1 MTLSTPDPTTV
12 TTIKSVVVRII
23 FTERLKPPLLAIPYA
38 SLCQRRLNCY
48 HSAMAG
54 DRDSVAPAL
63 AQFLGEFK
71 RVANAIVDSY
81 FIVDTERR
89 IVDFNRAFFALL
101 PRQVARGLKGKHCFD
116 VLELNI
122 CKSECI
128 AQQCWN
134 DNRHVRLDEISG
146 SVQGEA
152 QKLRFILSA
161 VPITDEA
168 GNHVGALE
176 IQRNVTD
183 EAVVQVK
190 YQEMLETEARERERL
205 ANQVR
210 MRTKELLETNQLLLK
225 TQKELL
231 AYKKGLTV

>member
-1 MTLSTPDPTTV
+1 MD
-12 TTIKSVVVRII
+12 
-23 FTERLKPPLLAIPYA
+23 
-38 SLCQRRLNCY
+38 Q
-48 HSAMAG
+48 
-54 DRDSVAPAL
+54 VAPGL
-63 AQFLGEFK
+63 TQFLNEFK
-71 RVANAIVDSY
+71 RVASAIVDSY
-81 FIVDTERR
+81 FVVDHERR

-101 PRQVARGLKGKHCFD
+101 PRQLGRGLKGKHCYE
-116 VLELNI
+116 VLNLNI
-122 CKSECI
+122 CKTDCI
-128 AQQCWN
+128 AHQCWAN
-134 DNRHVRLDEISG
+134 NRHVRLDEISG
-146 SVQGEA
+146 SIAGEE

-161 VPITDEA
+161 VPITDEH
-168 GNHVGALE
+168 GNPVGALE

-210 MRTKELLETNQLLLK
+210 ARTKELLETNQLLLK

>member
-1 MTLSTPDPTTV
+1 LSVSGD
-12 TTIKSVVVRII
+12 
-23 FTERLKPPLLAIPYA
+23 AIP
-38 SLCQRRLNCY
+38 
-48 HSAMAG
+48 
-54 DRDSVAPAL
+54 PAL
-63 AQFLGEFK
+63 QQFLTEFK
-71 RVANAIVDSY
+71 RVASAIVDSY
-81 FIVDTERR
+81 FVVDTERR

-101 PRQVARGLKGKHCFD
+101 PRQVARGLKGKRCYE
-116 VLELNI
+116 VIELNI
-122 CKSECI
+122 CKTECI
-128 AQQCWN
+128 AQQCWA

-146 SVQGEA
+146 SVVGEA
-152 QKLRFILSA
+152 GKLRFILSA
-161 VPITDEA
+161 VPITDER
-168 GNHVGALE
+168 GNQVGALE

-231 AYKKGLTV
+231 DYKKGLAV

>member
-1 MTLSTPDPTTV
+1 VDPTP
-12 TTIKSVVVRII
+12 S
-23 FTERLKPPLLAIPYA
+23 
-38 SLCQRRLNCY
+38 
-48 HSAMAG
+48 
-54 DRDSVAPAL
+54 PAL
-63 AQFLGEFK
+63 EQFLTEFK

-81 FIVDTERR
+81 FVVDTDRV

-101 PRQVARGLKGKHCFD
+101 PRQAARGLKGKHCYD
-116 VLELNI
+116 VLDLNI
-122 CKSECI
+122 CKNECI
-128 AQQCWN
+128 AQQCW
-134 DNRHVRLDEISG
+134 DNNRQVRLDEISG
-146 SVQGEA
+146 QVVGGEA
-152 QKLRFILSA
+152 KKLRFILSA
-161 VPITDEA
+161 VPITDEH

-210 MRTKELLETNQLLLK
+210 ARTKELLETNQLLLK

>member
-1 MTLSTPDPTTV
+1 
-12 TTIKSVVVRII
+12 I
-23 FTERLKPPLLAIPYA
+23 A
-38 SLCQRRLNCY
+38 S
-48 HSAMAG
+48 
-54 DRDSVAPAL
+54 
-63 AQFLGEFK
+63 
-71 RVANAIVDSY
+71 
-81 FIVDTERR
+81 
-89 IVDFNRAFFALL
+89 
-101 PRQVARGLKGKHCFD
+101 
-116 VLELNI
+116 
-122 CKSECI
+122 
-128 AQQCWN
+128 
-134 DNRHVRLDEISG
+134 
-146 SVQGEA
+146 EA

-168 GNHVGALE
+168 GNNVGALE

-231 AYKKGLTV
+231 AYKKGLAG

>member
-1 MTLSTPDPTTV
+1 MTDVGHHAVPFKVAGLASTCFVP
-12 TTIKSVVVRII
+12 RA
-23 FTERLKPPLLAIPYA
+23 R
-38 SLCQRRLNCY
+38 NCY
-48 HSAMAG
+48 HVTV
-54 DRDSVAPAL
+54 DQVAPAL
-63 AQFLGEFK
+63 QQFLAEFK

-81 FIVDTERR
+81 FVVDHDRR

-101 PRQVARGLKGKHCFD
+101 PRQLARGLKGKHCYE

-122 CKSECI
+122 CKTECI
-128 AQQCWN
+128 AQQCWAN
-134 DNRHVRLDEISG
+134 NRHVRLDEISG
-146 SVQGEA
+146 SIAGEA
-152 QKLRFILSA
+152 QNLRFILSA
-161 VPITDEA
+161 VPITDEV

-190 YQEMLETEARERERL
+190 YQEMLEKEARERERL

-210 MRTKELLETNQLLLK
+210 ARTRELLETSQLLLK

>member
-1 MTLSTPDPTTV
+1 LTEMLGPPRLAMSYGRVCQPRPD
-12 TTIKSVVVRII
+12 
-23 FTERLKPPLLAIPYA
+23 
-38 SLCQRRLNCY
+38 CY
-48 HSAMAG
+48 HSSGM
-54 DRDSVAPAL
+54 DTVAPAL
-63 AQFLGEFK
+63 QQFLTEFK
-71 RVANAIVDSY
+71 RVNNAIVDSY

-89 IVDFNRAFFALL
+89 IVDFNRAFYALL
-101 PRQVARGLKGKHCFD
+101 PRSVARGLKGKHCYE

-122 CKSECI
+122 CANECI
-128 AQQCWN
+128 AQQCWA

-146 SVQGEA
+146 NIAGEA
-152 QKLRFILSA
+152 QKMRFILSA

-190 YQEMLETEARERERL
+190 YQEMLEKEARERERL

>member
-1 MTLSTPDPTTV
+1 LSVDQVP
-12 TTIKSVVVRII
+12 
-23 FTERLKPPLLAIPYA
+23 
-38 SLCQRRLNCY
+38 
-48 HSAMAG
+48 
-54 DRDSVAPAL
+54 PAL
-63 AQFLGEFK
+63 QQFLTEFK

-81 FIVDTERR
+81 FIVDSERR

-101 PRQVARGLKGKHCFD
+101 PRQVARGLKGKRCYD
-116 VLELNI
+116 VIELNI
-122 CKSECI
+122 CKTECI
-128 AQQCWN
+128 AQQCWA

-146 SVQGEA
+146 VIVGEA

-161 VPITDEA
+161 VPITDER

-183 EAVVQVK
+183 EAEVQGK

-231 AYKKGLTV
+231 AYKKGLAV

>member
-1 MTLSTPDPTTV
+1 VDP
-12 TTIKSVVVRII
+12 
-23 FTERLKPPLLAIPYA
+23 
-38 SLCQRRLNCY
+38 
-48 HSAMAG
+48 
-54 DRDSVAPAL
+54 APAL
-63 AQFLGEFK
+63 QQFLAEFK
-71 RVANAIVDSY
+71 RVSSAIADSY
-81 FIVDTERR
+81 FIVDTERQ
-89 IVDFNRAFFALL
+89 IVDFNRAFFSLL
-101 PRQVARGLKGKHCFD
+101 PRQLARNLKGKHCYD

-122 CKSECI
+122 CKSACI
-128 AQQCWN
+128 AQQCWA

-146 SVQGEA
+146 STAGDA
-152 QKLRFILSA
+152 RTLRFILSA
-161 VPITDEA
+161 VPITDEQ

-210 MRTKELLETNQLLLK
+210 ARTKELLETNQLLLK

-231 AYKKGLTV
+231 AYKKGLSV

>member
-1 MTLSTPDPTTV
+1 VDQLP
-12 TTIKSVVVRII
+12 
-23 FTERLKPPLLAIPYA
+23 
-38 SLCQRRLNCY
+38 
-48 HSAMAG
+48 
-54 DRDSVAPAL
+54 PAL
-63 AQFLGEFK
+63 QQFLTEFK
-71 RVANAIVDSY
+71 RVSSAIVDSY
-81 FIVDTERR
+81 FIVDSERT

-101 PRQVARGLKGKHCFD
+101 PRAVARGLKGRHCYE

-122 CKSECI
+122 CENECI
-128 AQQCWN
+128 AQQCWAN
-134 DNRHVRLDEISG
+134 NRHVRLDEING
-146 SVQGEA
+146 NIAGET

-161 VPITDEA
+161 VPITDDA

>member
-1 MTLSTPDPTTV
+1 LSVD
-12 TTIKSVVVRII
+12 
-23 FTERLKPPLLAIPYA
+23 
-38 SLCQRRLNCY
+38 Q
-48 HSAMAG
+48 
-54 DRDSVAPAL
+54 VAPAL
-63 AQFLGEFK
+63 QQFLTEFK
-71 RVANAIVDSY
+71 RVASVIVDSY
-81 FIVDTERR
+81 FVVDTERR

-101 PRQVARGLKGKHCFD
+101 PRQVARGLKGKRCYE
-116 VLELNI
+116 VIELNI
-122 CKSECI
+122 CKTECI
-128 AQQCWN
+128 AQQCWA

-146 SVQGEA
+146 SIAGEA
-152 QKLRFILSA
+152 ARLRFILSA
-161 VPITDEA
+161 VPITDEH